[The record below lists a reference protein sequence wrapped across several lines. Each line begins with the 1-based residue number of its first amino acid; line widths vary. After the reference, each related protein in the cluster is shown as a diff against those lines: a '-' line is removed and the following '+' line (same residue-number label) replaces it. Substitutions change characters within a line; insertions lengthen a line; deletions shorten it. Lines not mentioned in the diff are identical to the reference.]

1 MSIEDMESV
10 DLYGEES
17 NQPLKA
23 VYENEAQ
30 TYQLEYESS
39 DIGVKESIVLN
50 EILENNRFSFEFHLQ
65 GMDIRE
71 NPTDE
76 GFTFYDKVTGDMVG
90 GIEAPL

>member
-1 MSIEDMESV
+1 M
-10 DLYGEES
+10 
-17 NQPLKA
+17 
-23 VYENEAQ
+23 
-30 TYQLEYESS
+30 
-39 DIGVKESIVLN
+39 LN